1 MINYRLPPT
10 LNRNI
15 DQFENDLTDFL
26 SGNLHKTAFRAKRVK
41 MGIYQERGRQTYMCR
56 IRCGGN
62 VVTPKQLMKIGDLAK
77 RYGSSGVHVTTRAEI
92 QIHRVKLE
100 DAILIIRELAT
111 VGLSMKGGGGHT
123 IRNIC
128 TNHDSGSNP
137 NELFDVQPYA
147 IALTSRLISEVDSFE
162 LPRKFK
168 TSFSSLAEDAA
179 DCAVQDLG
187 FIAAVNEKGE
197 KGFKVYVGGGLGF
210 RPKLAILL
218 HDFIPENKVYHV
230 AKSIKNVFHTY
241 GNRRNSHHSRLRF
254 LIHDDLGEER
264 FRELYGEELDK
275 IYDDD
280 SLELEVNPIDNNQNL
295 YRQIELEPLRGE
307 IEGYETWRDHYVTI
321 QKQQG
326 LFSVKLPLNLGD
338 LGSEDCFRLAKI
350 LSPFGQ
356 NALRCGRDQNFH
368 IRNIPEKFLKN
379 VYNGLKQLQTLIDSP
394 VIYGKIVPCM
404 GAQTCQLGIN
414 YPRPATTAIFEQFE
428 RTDLDFDILQD
439 ISIHISGCPNACA
452 NHWIADLG
460 FFGKVRRVEGRP
472 IPTYNVL
479 GGAKVKTGESQLG
492 ERVGWVHAR
501 DLPQFIA
508 QVMKQYQDYRAT
520 TNGYT
525 DFYLY
530 WHNGGKEFVGS
541 LCQSRFNQIPTFE
554 TDENY
559 YFDHGATEV
568 FSTKNIVGEAECS
581 AGLYDMI
588 NVDDKAIKKNLKIIE
603 SWEEGGGDL
612 EATLKETVFLASRM
626 LLITRGEEP
635 RTEGETYGLFLQ
647 HFIDVGLVNKDHQ
660 FIIETVQ
667 NGTSEKL
674 KDYRDKI
681 IALGHETTILY
692 KSMDNTMRFPGEKE
706 NLTINMEAKIDR
718 AKSEAVYSSTAS
730 NENKSEQIADKFKDL
745 RGVKCP
751 INFAQTKVQLAA
763 MKSRETLEILL
774 DDGEPIKNVPG
785 SVKLDGHLVLKQER
799 VGEHWT
805 VLIEKT

>member
-26 SGNLHKTAFRAKRVK
+26 SGNLHETAFRAKRVK

-295 YRQIELEPLRGE
+295 YRQIELEPFREE

-321 QKQQG
+321 QKQEG

-379 VYNGLKQLQTLIDSP
+379 VYKGFKQLQTLIDKP
-394 VIYGKIVPCM
+394 VMYGRIVPCM

-479 GGAKVKTGESQLG
+479 GGAKVKTGKSQLG

-501 DLPQFIA
+501 DLPRFIA

-603 SWEEGGGDL
+603 SWQEGGGDL

-660 FIIETVQ
+660 FIIEMVQ

-674 KDYRDKI
+674 KDYRDKV
-681 IALGHETTILY
+681 IALGHETTVLY

-718 AKSEAVYSSTAS
+718 AKSEAVYFSTAS
-730 NENKSEQIADKFKDL
+730 KEKESEQIADKFKDL

-805 VLIEKT
+805 VLIEKA

>member
-1 MINYRLPPT
+1 MHYRLPPT
-10 LNRNI
+10 LNQNI
-15 DQFENDLTDFL
+15 NQFESDLADFL
-26 SGNLHKTAFRAKRVK
+26 SGNLHGTAFRAKRVK

-62 VVTPKQLMKIGDLAK
+62 VVTPKQLMKIAGLAK
-77 RYGSSGVHVTTRAEI
+77 DYGNSWVHVTTRSEI
-92 QIHRVKLE
+92 QIHHVSLE
-100 DAILIIRELAT
+100 NVIPIIRELAT

-128 TNHDSGSNP
+128 TNHDSGTNP

-179 DCAVQDLG
+179 NCATQDLG
-187 FIAAVNEKGE
+187 FIAHINEKGE

-218 HDFIPENKVYHV
+218 HEFIPENKVYHV
-230 AKSIKNVFHTY
+230 AKSIKNIFHAY
-241 GNRRNSHHSRLRF
+241 GNRRNNHHSRIRF

-264 FRELYGEELDK
+264 FRQLYAEELNK
-275 IYDDD
+275 IYNDDN
-280 SLELEVNPIDNNQNL
+280 LELDLNPIDNNQNL
-295 YRQIELEPLRGE
+295 YRQIELEPVRE
-307 IEGYETWRDHYVTI
+307 EVEGYKTWHDHYVTA
-321 QKQQG
+321 QKQPG
-326 LFSVKLPLNLGD
+326 LYSINLPLNLGD
-338 LGSEDCFRLAKI
+338 LDSDDCIQLAQV
-350 LSPFGQ
+350 LSPFGE
-356 NALRCGRDQNFH
+356 NVLRCGQDQNFH
-368 IRNIPEKFLKN
+368 FRNIPEEFLKN
-379 VYNGLKQLQTLIDSP
+379 VYKGLKQLQTLVDKP
-394 VIYGKIVPCM
+394 VVYGKIVPCM

-414 YPRPATTAIFEQFE
+414 YPRPATTAIFAHLEK
-428 RTDLDFDILQD
+428 TDLDFDSLQD
-439 ISIHISGCPNACA
+439 IRIHISGCPNACA
-452 NHWIADLG
+452 NHWIGDLG

-472 IPTYNVL
+472 VPTYNVL
-479 GGAKVKTGESQLG
+479 GGAKVKTGESHLG
-492 ERVGWVHAR
+492 EQVGWVHSR
-501 DLPQFIA
+501 DLPLFIA
-508 QVMKQYQDYRAT
+508 EVLRQYQDYKAR
-520 TNGYT
+520 TNG
-525 DFYLY
+525 DIEFYRY
-530 WHNGGKEFVGS
+530 WHNGGKEYVGN
-541 LCQSRFNQIPTFE
+541 LCKSRFNQIPTLE
-554 TDENY
+554 EDKNY

-588 NVDDKAIKKNLKIIE
+588 DVDDKAIKKNLKIIE
-603 SWEEGGGDL
+603 SWQEGRGDL

-635 RTEGETYGLFLQ
+635 RTHGETYDLFLK

-660 FIIETVQ
+660 FIIEMVQ
-667 NGTSEKL
+667 NGTSGKL
-674 KDYRDKI
+674 KDRRDKV
-681 IALGHETTILY
+681 IALGQEITVLY

-706 NLTINMEAKIDR
+706 NLTINMEAKIAR
-718 AKSEAVYSSTAS
+718 AKSEAVYFSTAS
-730 NENKSEQIADKFKDL
+730 KEKKSEKTADTFKDL

-763 MKSRETLEILL
+763 MKSGETLAILL

-805 VLIEKT
+805 VLIEKA

>member
-1 MINYRLPPT
+1 MHYRLPPT
-10 LNRNI
+10 LNQNI
-15 DQFENDLTDFL
+15 SQFESDLADFL
-26 SGNLHKTAFRAKRVK
+26 SGNLHGTAFRAKRVK

-62 VVTPKQLMKIGDLAK
+62 VVTPKQLLKIAGLAK
-77 RYGSSGVHVTTRAEI
+77 DYGNSWVHVTTRAEI
-92 QIHRVKLE
+92 QIHHVILE
-100 DAILIIRELAT
+100 NVIPIIRELAT

-128 TNHDSGSNP
+128 TNHDSGTNP
-137 NELFDVQPYA
+137 DELFDVQPYA

-179 DCAVQDLG
+179 NCATQDLG
-187 FIAAVNEKGE
+187 FIAHINEKGE

-230 AKSIKNVFHTY
+230 AKSIKNVFHAY
-241 GNRRNSHHSRLRF
+241 GNRRNNHHSRLRF

-264 FRELYGEELDK
+264 FRQFYTEELDK

-280 SLELEVNPIDNNQNL
+280 SLELDVNPIDNNNNL
-295 YRQIELEPLRGE
+295 YRQIELAPVREE
-307 IEGYETWRDHYVTI
+307 VEGYNTWRDHYVTA
-321 QKQQG
+321 QKQPG
-326 LFSVKLPLNLGD
+326 LFSIKLPLNLGD
-338 LGSEDCFRLAKI
+338 LDSADCIQLGEI
-350 LSPFGQ
+350 LSPFGE
-356 NALRCGRDQNFH
+356 NVLRCGQDQNYH
-368 IRNIPEKFLKN
+368 IRNIPEQFLKN
-379 VYNGLKQLQTLIDSP
+379 VYKGLKQLQTLIDKP
-394 VIYGKIVPCM
+394 VMYGRIVPCM

-414 YPRPATTAIFEQFE
+414 YPRPATTAIFEHFE
-428 RTDLDFDILQD
+428 KTDLDFDILQN
-439 ISIHISGCPNACA
+439 IRIHISGCPNACA
-452 NHWIADLG
+452 NHWIGDLG

-472 IPTYNVL
+472 IPTYSVL

-492 ERVGWVHAR
+492 EQVGWVHSR
-501 DLPQFIA
+501 DLPLFIA
-508 QVMKQYQDYRAT
+508 EVLKQYQDYKT
-520 TNGYT
+520 KTNADT
-525 DFYLY
+525 EFYRY
-530 WHNGGKEFVGS
+530 WHNGGKEYVGD
-541 LCQSRFNQIPTFE
+541 LCRSRFNQIPTFE

-588 NVDDKAIKKNLKIIE
+588 DVDDKAIKKNLKLIE
-603 SWEEGGGDL
+603 SWQEGRGDL

-635 RTEGETYGLFLQ
+635 RTDVETYGLFLKL
-647 HFIDVGLVNKDHQ
+647 FIDVGLVNKDHQ
-660 FIIETVQ
+660 FIIEMVQ
-667 NGTSEKL
+667 NGTFGKL
-674 KDYRDKI
+674 KDHRDKV
-681 IALGHETTILY
+681 IALGQQITVLY
-692 KSMDNTMRFPGEKE
+692 KSMDNTMRFPGERE
-706 NLTINMEAKIDR
+706 NLTIDMEAKIHR
-718 AKSEAVYSSTAS
+718 AKSEAVYFSTAS
-730 NENKSEQIADKFKDL
+730 KEKKSEQTADTFKDL

-751 INFAQTKVQLAA
+751 INFAQTTVQLAA
-763 MKSRETLEILL
+763 MKSGETLEILL

-805 VLIEKT
+805 VLIEKA